1 VERSAAGGGRSG
13 QPYGSRFLG
22 GGVRVLGLLGLEV
35 PLVTRP
41 RRQGG
46 GGAGGPT
53 MVAVWTAEEARR
65 RGSTTFLVGV
75 SLWLG
80 R

>member
-1 VERSAAGGGRSG
+1 VAAGGGRSG
-13 QPYGSRFLG
+13 QPYGSRFLR
-22 GGVRVLGLLGLEV
+22 GGVRVRGLLRLEV
-35 PLVTRP
+35 PLVTKP

-53 MVAVWTAEEARR
+53 VVAVWTVAEARR
-65 RGSTTFLVGV
+65 HGSTACRAGV
-75 SLWLG
+75 RLWLG